1 MYGNQRGDTQMTANQ
16 LVELIQALLNEKAPH
31 VKVEEHF
38 VGDERL
44 NQVYLLFDNVKDS
57 GGM

>member
-1 MYGNQRGDTQMTANQ
+1 MTANQ